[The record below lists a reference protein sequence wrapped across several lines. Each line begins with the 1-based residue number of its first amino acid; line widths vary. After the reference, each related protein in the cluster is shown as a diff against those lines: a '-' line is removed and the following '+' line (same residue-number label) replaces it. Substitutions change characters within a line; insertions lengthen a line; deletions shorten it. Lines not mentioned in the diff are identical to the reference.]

1 MKCYLLLRRNELSS
15 YDKIWKKLKCI
26 LQNKRSQYE
35 KKKIP
40 LCGFNHMT
48 LKKKKKY
55 GYSKMIND
63 CQGLGVV

>member
-1 MKCYLLLRRNELSS
+1 MNYQAMTKYGRNLNAYYKIKGVNMK
-15 YDKIWKKLKCI
+15 
-26 LQNKRSQYE
+26 

>member
-1 MKCYLLLRRNELSS
+1 MTKYGRNLNAYYKIKGVNMK
-15 YDKIWKKLKCI
+15 
-26 LQNKRSQYE
+26 